1 MLSDREYIKTK
12 GPEKWPL
19 LKVILGVAVLINVA
33 VFLTAGR
40 LWDSFALSLVGLKS
54 GWIWQLFTSFFLAS
68 SDQLFS
74 FVFDLLIFYF
84 AAQRLEEAYGES
96 RLRLLY
102 KKLFA
107 AIAIAMPVLLLLF
120 FYQSFAFLS
129 ALMLGTVC
137 AYGWTYYSVKARF
150 YIFFVLP
157 LDLSGKNILT
167 LIALYAVLV
176 AATHQWSILIVYSLV
191 AYVAYDHCK
200 KKKKKRKN
208 KQKGQ
213 KQEKKPVK
221 RNEMQRGFKRIVKE
235 DLADPE
241 IDAILDKILAQGMDS
256 LTAKEKE
263 ILESRSSSSEKP

>member
-12 GPEKWPL
+12 GPDKWPL
-19 LKVILGVAVLINVA
+19 LKVILGVSVLINVA
-33 VFLTAGR
+33 VFLTDGR
-40 LWDSFALSLVGLKS
+40 LWGSFALSLEGLKS
-54 GWIWQLFTSFFLAS
+54 GSIWQLITSFFLAS
-68 SDQLFS
+68 SDQFFS

-84 AAQRLEEAYGES
+84 AAQRVEEAYGES
-96 RLRLLY
+96 RLRLFY

-107 AIAIAMPVLLLLF
+107 AIAVSIPILLLLF
-120 FYQSFAFLS
+120 SYQSFAFLS

-191 AYVAYDHCK
+191 AWVAYDHCK
-200 KKKKKRKN
+200 KKKKRKKKRKS
-208 KQKGQ
+208 Q
-213 KQEKKPVK
+213 KQEKNPVK
-221 RNEMQRGFKRIVKE
+221 RNEIQRGFKRIVKE

-241 IDAILDKILAQGMDS
+241 IDAILDKILAQGMES

-263 ILESRSSSSEKP
+263 MLESRSSSSENS